1 MKNKPLAKYH
11 LFTVLGVLLASVY
24 PIYMG
29 ICIIKDYIINGI
41 VLKEN
46 YPKYIIPYT
55 PISLAV
61 ITGVL
66 LMPLFIRKLKRFS
79 LLTGFLTSVLVFF
92 ISEVFLERKIVI
104 GADEIDVRLEDW
116 QMYSCIAVPRPQTTL
131 DILTGNYNP
140 AFKLHFY
147 MISIVLILSIL
158 NCLYGF
164 GQMIVSGDK
173 KRMKALIIQSV
184 CSVIFLGLCIL
195 ACFTAFWRTGSIKV
209 SAVSAFLMTVFFI
222 LLGITS
228 GFFACSFLLGKR
240 KFICVFIPAIIASTM
255 TLLMYIGEMILLNG
269 GLYRFGTGFLF
280 ESINRIVL
288 SPFDIFTIIISGCIT
303 AVGSMVLN
311 KNATKNV

>member
-1 MKNKPLAKYH
+1 MKNKRLAKYH
-11 LFTVLGVLLASVY
+11 LFAVLGVLSASVY

-29 ICIIKDYIINGI
+29 VCIIKDYITNGI

-240 KFICVFIPAIIASTM
+240 KFVCVFIPAIVASTM
-255 TLLMYIGEMILLNG
+255 TFLMYIGEMILLNG

-280 ESINRIVL
+280 ESINRIIL
-288 SPFDIFTIIISGCIT
+288 APFDIFTIIISGCIT

-311 KNATKNV
+311 KNVAETK

>member
-66 LMPLFIRKLKRFS
+66 LMPLFIRKLKRVS

-104 GADEIDVRLEDW
+104 GADEIDVRLNDW

-240 KFICVFIPAIIASTM
+240 KFT
-255 TLLMYIGEMILLNG
+255 TILRSISYPFWLNNI
-269 GLYRFGTGFLF
+269 LKKLPIEISYL
-280 ESINRIVL
+280 
-288 SPFDIFTIIISGCIT
+288 PTIKAKMKTTTKVRLTS
-303 AVGSMVLN
+303 V
-311 KNATKNV
+311 KNTPVIQFFF

>member
-1 MKNKPLAKYH
+1 MKNKSLAKYH

-222 LLGITS
+222 LLGVTS

-240 KFICVFIPAIIASTM
+240 KFICVFIPAIITSTM

-311 KNATKNV
+311 KNAIKNV